1 MSAYEFD
8 LSRYAERLEMA
19 GVPGEQALLHAE
31 LTAETLQ
38 QLVTKDYLHS
48 ELLAQEARMDAR
60 FAAFEAR
67 METSL
72 AKLQAD
78 LFRWL
83 CIAVF
88 VQGGFILACLK
99 LLA

>member
-1 MSAYEFD
+1 M
-8 LSRYAERLEMA
+8 
-19 GVPGEQALLHAE
+19 
-31 LTAETLQ
+31 Q

-48 ELLAQEARMDAR
+48 ELLAQEARTEARMDSRFEVFEARIDTRFVAFEARMDAR

-67 METSL
+67 METRL
-72 AKLQAD
+72 AKLQTD

-83 CIAVF
+83 FIAVF